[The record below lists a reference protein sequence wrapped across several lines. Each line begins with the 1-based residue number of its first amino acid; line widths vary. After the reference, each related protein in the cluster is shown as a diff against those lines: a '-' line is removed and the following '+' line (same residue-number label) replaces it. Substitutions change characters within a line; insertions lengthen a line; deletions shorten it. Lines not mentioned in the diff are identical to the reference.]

1 MGLTDKVATG
11 HNMVNPEKMA
21 NEHTPLISTVRTA
34 PPRQRYPHHV
44 VRRFCTIALSCS
56 LIALFTTFLFSF
68 GLDRHGHE
76 WEFSWPSCKDR
87 HLSYEELK
95 KILLETPSSEKAEEW
110 QKYYTEGAH
119 LAGQNY
125 SQVCS
130 SIVLSIDSSRGLSD
144 HGNRRC
150 GPRRSGQNGASI
162 HQLSHTTSI

>member
-1 MGLTDKVATG
+1 MQLTSKEATDQTTG
-11 HNMVNPEKMA
+11 MVNPEKMA
-21 NEHTPLISTVRTA
+21 DEHTPLISTVRTA
-34 PPRQRYPHHV
+34 SPRQRYPHHV

-68 GLDRHGHE
+68 GIDRHSHE
-76 WEFSWPSCKDR
+76 REFSWPSCKDR
-87 HLSYEELK
+87 RLSYEELK

-130 SIVLSIDSSRGLSD
+130 SAPTHFLTLCKFWFLIIAT
-144 HGNRRC
+144 
-150 GPRRSGQNGASI
+150 GPLDQGEVGGMGHRFVDCHI
-162 HQLSHTTSI
+162 

>member
-1 MGLTDKVATG
+1 MRLTGKGPTG

-21 NEHTPLISTVRTA
+21 DEHTPLISTVRTA

-56 LIALFTTFLFSF
+56 LIALFTTFLFTF
-68 GLDRHGHE
+68 GLDYHGQKLK
-76 WEFSWPSCKDR
+76 FSWPSCKGR

-130 SIVLSIDSSRGLSD
+130 HMPLSPIDSSRFWCLIMAT
-144 HGNRRC
+144 
-150 GPRRSGQNGASI
+150 GAVDQGEVGRMGHRFI
-162 HQLSHTTSI
+162 DCHI

>member
-1 MGLTDKVATG
+1 MLLTGKEAKG
-11 HNMVNPEKMA
+11 HTVVNPEKMA
-21 NEHTPLISTVRTA
+21 DEHTPLISTVTTA

-68 GLDRHGHE
+68 GIDRHGHE
-76 WEFSWPSCKDR
+76 WGFSWPSCKGR

-95 KILLETPSSEKAEEW
+95 QILLETPSSEKAEEW

-125 SQVCS
+125 SQVCPS
-130 SIVLSIDSSRGLSD
+130 ACTPFIDSWRVPAP
-144 HGNRRC
+144 HNCHRRS
-150 GPRRSGQNGASI
+150 GPRRSGRNGASI
-162 HQLSHTTSI
+162 RR